1 MMLVDGKIIANNRVS
16 SQRVF
21 GKLGNVI
28 AQGSMNMMS
37 EIGGEGVGPSRH
49 TGGSLSHMEHAK
61 RLVRILI
68 NIWIFFFFN
77 YLF

>member
-1 MMLVDGKIIANNRVS
+1 MMLVDGKIIENDRVS

-28 AQGSMNMMS
+28 GSYQNFRKSLPKDMN
-37 EIGGEGVGPSRH
+37 
-49 TGGSLSHMEHAK
+49 TGGSLSHREHDK

-68 NIWIFFFFN
+68 NIWIFF
-77 YLF
+77 